1 TPASFEVKT
10 SRETCRMTF
19 ADGSDGASVRL
30 SDKDGRQQEADD
42 IIRRNP
48 SMSGAKLVIE
58 LAKAGIDRKKTW
70 ACNRKNELRKLAYDG
85 MQKTGEWPGKPS

>member
-1 TPASFEVKT
+1 
-10 SRETCRMTF
+10 
-19 ADGSDGASVRL
+19 
-30 SDKDGRQQEADD
+30 
-42 IIRRNP
+42 
-48 SMSGAKLVIE
+48 MSGAKLSIE